1 MKTLVTLS
9 LLVLCAAT
17 ASAQLDTLEYDGI
30 INIFD
35 GKLVALTRFPH
46 ETDVAF
52 DARFTPVE
60 KCTLRTVIV
69 GFSVVKFQP
78 LSGNDSLVVWVM
90 ENGNVPPGLVGLQKT
105 YKVDLGGNG
114 FPNPNINIDDPLQS
128 GDRGVMAVTLDPPV
142 VFAPKRDFIIAVKI
156 AGIQQYATGPATW
169 NGFTIMTSQ
178 NVPEFDRYRRYSM
191 TKDAAGMRNDLAT
204 TGGNVGLFIRAVVF
218 YDRNLPDTVDVVGTD
233 ATPAPA
239 MLALA
244 PNYPNPFNPSTTLR
258 YALPVTG
265 HARLAVTD
273 ALGREVAVLAEG
285 VLDAGTHEARFNAA
299 ALPSGLYM
307 ARLVSGGAAV
317 TRSMLLTK

>member
-17 ASAQLDTLEYDGI
+17 ASAQLDTLEYDGLT
-30 INIFD
+30 NIFD
-35 GKLVALTRFPH
+35 AKLVALTRFPH
-46 ETDVAF
+46 EVDVAF

-60 KCTLRTVIV
+60 KCSLRTLLV

-90 ENGNVPPGLVGLQKT
+90 ENGTVPPGLVGLQKT
-105 YKVDLGGNG
+105 YRVNLGGNG

-128 GDRGVMAVTLDPPV
+128 GDRDVLAVTLDPPV

-169 NGFTIMTSQ
+169 NGFTIMTNP

-191 TKDAAGMRNDLAT
+191 TKDAAGMRNEIAT
-204 TGGNVGLFIRAVVF
+204 QGGNVGMYIRAVVY
-218 YDRNLPDTVDVVGTD
+218 YDRNLPDTVDVLGAD
-233 ATPAPA
+233 AVPLPGA
-239 MLALA
+239 LALE
-244 PNYPNPFNPSTTLR
+244 PNYPNPFNPATTLR
-258 YALPVTG
+258 YSLPATG

-273 ALGREVAVLAEG
+273 ALGREVAVLADG
-285 VLDAGTHEARFNAA
+285 VLNAGAHTARFDAA

-307 ARLVSGGAAV
+307 ARLVSGGATV
-317 TRSMLLTK
+317 TRGMLLAK